1 MSPGPQGSPSRAAT
15 PQPADDYDGPPPP
28 EWDGFSGEGE
38 EFDAGAMGPP
48 ADFIGT
54 GDPGPAAAPP
64 QGSQEPP
71 RAQEASR
78 PVYHVDQAPPQAYQ
92 PPPQQDQGWTRDW
105 QPRGGGRGG
114 GGRGNYRGGGRDR
127 DRDRYRRNDAPP
139 PDPIDPRAA
148 LNRREENERVFL
160 AFCIALPEH
169 GEKRLA
175 DVDVDDY
182 FAAPTTRRAAAYLRG
197 RLRSPMGGIP
207 SGDDTLAH
215 TIAALVVQSG
225 SLDATPAKL
234 ELEDLQMQLN
244 RLDRHIRQ
252 AQSTGAPGVRDLAAE
267 RQRVLDVIRH
277 KLT

>member
-1 MSPGPQGSPSRAAT
+1 M
-15 PQPADDYDGPPPP
+15 
-28 EWDGFSGEGE
+28 
-38 EFDAGAMGPP
+38 
-48 ADFIGT
+48 
-54 GDPGPAAAPP
+54 
-64 QGSQEPP
+64 
-71 RAQEASR
+71 
-78 PVYHVDQAPPQAYQ
+78 DQAPPEAYQ
-92 PPPQQDQGWTRDW
+92 LPPQQDQGWSRDW
-105 QPRGGGRGG
+105 QPRGGGGGGRRGG

>member
-1 MSPGPQGSPSRAAT
+1 MTGSRAA
-15 PQPADDYDGPPPP
+15 G
-28 EWDGFSGEGE
+28 
-38 EFDAGAMGPP
+38 
-48 ADFIGT
+48 
-54 GDPGPAAAPP
+54 
-64 QGSQEPP
+64 
-71 RAQEASR
+71 R
-78 PVYHVDQAPPQAYQ
+78 
-92 PPPQQDQGWTRDW
+92 
-105 QPRGGGRGG
+105 RGG

>member
-1 MSPGPQGSPSRAAT
+1 
-15 PQPADDYDGPPPP
+15 
-28 EWDGFSGEGE
+28 
-38 EFDAGAMGPP
+38 
-48 ADFIGT
+48 
-54 GDPGPAAAPP
+54 
-64 QGSQEPP
+64 
-71 RAQEASR
+71 
-78 PVYHVDQAPPQAYQ
+78 VDQAPPEAYQ
-92 PPPQQDQGWTRDW
+92 LPPQQDQGWSRDW
-105 QPRGGGRGG
+105 QPRGGGGGGGRRGG

-207 SGDDTLAH
+207 SGDDILAH

-225 SLDATPAKL
+225 SLEATPAKL